1 MSVSKDYLWNTTAGI
16 INAAEAVVMAMVT
29 MRLGTIE
36 EAGILTVSFAVGN
49 LLLTVGKFGA
59 RVFHSTDIKRI
70 FPYGAYL
77 KERWITIFAM
87 ALVMA
92 VYAGMK
98 TFNGVWSGGKA
109 LAVVFI
115 CCIYM
120 VEALED
126 CVWGELQRAGYLYVG
141 GRMFAARW
149 AGILFS
155 FTAIMAWTHDLV
167 LSLGVSFVVS
177 VFVFLFCMFL
187 VCRNR
192 RVPFAWDCIGNKADA
207 KKVFL
212 LLRQT
217 IPFFLSSF
225 CVLYLNNAPKFAI
238 DRLLSDADQAC
249 FGFVAM
255 PVFVIALLN
264 QFVYQP
270 YLVVLSE
277 EWNGGKVDLFKK
289 RIRHQIA
296 ILAGISAVCV
306 IGAVWI
312 GIPVLSWIYNTDLSG
327 YWNELLILQAAGF
340 FLALSGYFT
349 VVLTTMREGNKLL
362 AGYGLTM
369 VISFAMMGKITKMYG
384 TLGAAVGYMVLMM
397 ILCLYY
403 VGVFFSIVKA
413 GDSENGQME

>member
-1 MSVSKDYLWNTTAGI
+1 MSVHKDYVWNTIAGI

-36 EAGILTVSFAVGN
+36 EAGVLTVSFAVGN

-59 RVFHSTDIKRI
+59 KVFHSTDIKKI
-70 FPYGAYL
+70 FPYGVYL
-77 KERWITIFAM
+77 KERWITVFAM
-87 ALVMA
+87 ALLMA
-92 VYAGMK
+92 VYVGMK
-98 TFNGVWSGGKA
+98 TFDGVWSKGKA

-120 VEALED
+120 VEAMED
-126 CVWGELQRAGYLYVG
+126 CVWGELQRNGRLYMG
-141 GRMFAARW
+141 GQVFTARW
-149 AGILFS
+149 AGILSS
-155 FTAIMAWTHDLV
+155 FIATMAWKRDLV
-167 LSLGVSFVVS
+167 LSLGVAFVVS
-177 VFVFLFCMFL
+177 VLIFWFCLLL
-187 VCRNR
+187 VHRNR
-192 RVPFAWDCIGNKADA
+192 HMLLAEEHIRNKAD
-207 KKVFL
+207 KEEVFS

-225 CVLYLNNAPKFAI
+225 CVMYLNNAPKFTI
-238 DRLLSDADQAC
+238 DRLLSDTEQAC

-270 YLVVLSE
+270 YLVALSE
-277 EWNGGKVDLFKK
+277 EWNGRKMDLFRR
-289 RIRHQIA
+289 RIRRQ
-296 ILAGISAVCV
+296 LAVLTGISAVCV
-306 IGAVWI
+306 IGAAWI

-327 YWNELLILQAAGF
+327 YWNELLVLQAAGF

-349 VVLTTMREGNKLL
+349 VILTTMREGKKLL
-362 AGYGLTM
+362 TGYIMTM
-369 VISFAMMGKITKMYG
+369 VISFVMMGKITEMYG
-384 TLGAAVGYMVLMM
+384 TFGAAVGYMVLMM

-403 VGVFFSIVKA
+403 VGAYFSIVKA

>member
-1 MSVSKDYLWNTTAGI
+1 MSVHKDYVWNTIAGI

-36 EAGILTVSFAVGN
+36 EAGVLTVSFAVGN

-59 RVFHSTDIKRI
+59 RVFHSTDIKKI
-70 FPYGAYL
+70 FPYGVYL
-77 KERWITIFAM
+77 KERWITVFAM
-87 ALVMA
+87 ALLMA
-92 VYAGMK
+92 VYVGLK
-98 TFNGVWSGGKA
+98 TFDGVWSKGKA

-126 CVWGELQRAGYLYVG
+126 CVWGELQRAGFLYVG

-149 AGILFS
+149 AGILLS
-155 FTAIMAWTHDLV
+155 FIAIMAWKSDFV
-167 LSLGVSFVVS
+167 LSLGGSFVVS
-177 VFVFLFCMFL
+177 VFVFLFCIFL
-187 VCRNR
+187 VHRNPR
-192 RVPFAWDCIGNKADA
+192 MLSAGVSVRDKADA
-207 KKVFL
+207 EEVFSL
-212 LLRQT
+212 FRQT
-217 IPFFLSSF
+217 VPFFLSSF

-238 DRLLSDADQAC
+238 DSLLSDADQAC
-249 FGFVAM
+249 FGFIAM

-277 EWNGGKVDLFKK
+277 EWNGRKLNLFRR
-289 RIRHQIA
+289 RICRQIA
-296 ILAGISAVCV
+296 ILAGISAACV
-306 IGAVWI
+306 IGAAWI

-327 YWNELLILQAAGF
+327 YWNELLVLQAAGF

-349 VVLTTMREGNKLL
+349 VILTTMREGKKLL
-362 AGYGLTM
+362 TGYIMTM
-369 VISFAMMGKITKMYG
+369 VISFVMMGKITERYG
-384 TLGAAVGYMVLMM
+384 TIGAAVGYMVLMM

-403 VGVFFSIVKA
+403 VGAYFSIVKA
-413 GDSENGQME
+413 GDSKNGQME

>member
-1 MSVSKDYLWNTTAGI
+1 MTVHKDYVWNTMAGI

-177 VFVFLFCMFL
+177 VFIFWFCVFLAQ
-187 VCRNR
+187 RNR
-192 RVPFAWDCIGNKADA
+192 RMLLAEGHIRDKADKEA
-207 KKVFL
+207 VFS

-225 CVLYLNNAPKFAI
+225 CVMYLNNAPKFTI
-238 DRLLSDADQAC
+238 DRLLSDTEQAC

-255 PVFVIALLN
+255 PVFVIGVLN

-270 YLVVLSE
+270 YLVALAE
-277 EWNGGKVDLFKK
+277 EWNGRKMDLFRR
-289 RIRHQIA
+289 RIRRQ
-296 ILAGISAVCV
+296 LAVLTGISAACM
-306 IGAVWI
+306 IGAAWI
-312 GIPVLSWIYNTDLSG
+312 GIPALSWIYNTDLAG
-327 YWNELLILQAAGF
+327 YWRELVVLQAAGF

-349 VVLTTMREGNKLL
+349 VILTTMREGKKLL

-369 VISFAMMGKITKMYG
+369 VISFAMMGKITEMYG
-384 TLGAAVGYMVLMM
+384 TIGAAVGYMVLMM
-397 ILCLYY
+397 ILCLFY
-403 VGVFFSIVKA
+403 VGAYFSIIKA
-413 GDSENGQME
+413 GDFGNEQMG